1 MPIITGR
8 AFARSPAVIRVIA
21 CIQRP
26 SACSILMKRVH
37 GDRYREKIKLLT
49 KTCDLGDMLW
59 LHISFIFAKTNMDDA
74 RRVAW
79 GFLLS
84 LADHN
89 PDVVLGAVQGR
100 E

>member
-1 MPIITGR
+1 
-8 AFARSPAVIRVIA
+8 
-21 CIQRP
+21 
-26 SACSILMKRVH
+26 
-37 GDRYREKIKLLT
+37 
-49 KTCDLGDMLW
+49 MLW